1 MAPKNKEN
9 KDMALSAI
17 LMDEAD
23 SSEDDYRRKR
33 DKNNQ
38 VLLKVKLNY
47 YLCGFYVY
55 WQFIRL

>member
-38 VLLKVKLNY
+38 VL
-47 YLCGFYVY
+47 F
-55 WQFIRL
+55 